1 MENSTLT
8 SLSRFRISD
17 ELLVTDS
24 AVKSSISKAYSE
36 GRCFEFYPDPYII
49 ERIKAGDP
57 VEFFRES
64 FIDMTNAV
72 LDSYSDRSS
81 SFREKLSG
89 DTRLFSVII
98 NALALFHRG
107 AAMLDNNLI
116 ATRRIVLVKEL
127 PGKATFH
134 HISKPTT
141 VIAHV
146 GQGPEWAEVP
156 SIYLG
161 LKIFETL
168 IARKNIANNRLF
180 EAFVFLLK
188 AEERA
193 IEIGFSH
200 ATIYPIES
208 FELLNTLVDSV
219 IEYSLRFEE
228 KYKDEKPA
236 VTVEKFS
243 EEKKNE
249 LIERLNRRIN
259 GNELNF
265 DYEVNI
271 AGIEEL
277 EKYAKE
283 FKKGYDEA
291 SLRDLRDIIKLLVA
305 ASGHDI
311 HEVRNRANIALDR
324 VFSPKEFDA
333 PLATRFINISVN
345 SEYTFSFNLPN
356 LDDGSSYGIRIYK
369 SSKDY
374 YYNTEKNID
383 VEEIALTE
391 IGDGIY
397 ETKYRFTE
405 YGHYDFCV
413 VSISDTRMFLST
425 DQGLS
430 GRINVLPNLE
440 GEIILEI
447 FIDIHGHAKT
457 YWKDNDGHPGL
468 VYNENGEVIR
478 LGNLDDITHHL
489 ADLKEKYFL
498 TSIYLL
504 GALQRGTN
512 REDWAPEATSP
523 SPFSPMSLTV
533 IEPSIGG
540 DAALKKLIAK
550 AHSLNIKIILD
561 IIPHLNRKNT
571 ELPFEYSVLT
581 YNHEGNLVERSSTDG
596 RYGTWDDG
604 KLLNYRMLEVWEWL
618 SDSITTLI
626 DEFDIDGIRFDSAH
640 AVPIMMKRNNYT
652 FTFHQKRSDIDMLN
666 GTIIVN
672 DREYGHFISTGYYD
686 CECREKI
693 AVPIHYFLMLN
704 IERALKKKNKSF
716 FINIAECFWGHERYL
731 TRTGLVPYNSSLFK
745 ICENIIHGKS
755 DVREIYH
762 LYDNYYPSA
771 LPEGTELLGI
781 LGNHDE
787 RRALNTF
794 GHRGLRAAIALTSFL
809 SNVIM
814 DYEGS
819 AEGEGWKVYLDNIY
833 VNWNQ
838 FEYAAHRSLDSF
850 YKDLYDFHRTNKG
863 KGDLIWANNNEAA
876 AAIKYSGNTYWIGIF
891 NFSESNQNTSL
902 QFDNPRLKIDD
913 DDAYILSD
921 PLYSNITGNF
931 TCYTG
936 KELKI
941 SRIHAPVAYTDRIK
955 LLKLEK
961 TSLKKHYNDFFKDSF
976 KRLCEF
982 KTTDKIFSNFAFS
995 ELANNCKTYKSFTAF
1010 ITKRLLETDMDIN
1023 TIELGLKRSMFHLY
1037 KNSSLAI
1044 SQVNDY
1050 LEKMSHENDFFS
1062 KLSKNLYNHYK
1073 KKAILFMAA
1082 EAEPFSK
1089 SGGLANV
1096 VYELPRE
1103 MKKNGEDV
1111 YVITPFYRYG
1121 SSKTKKMDDAIQ
1133 KYGVSYTG
1141 QNVRFKIMDAD
1152 YEVGVHYAEVDGIKY
1167 YLLDH
1172 GEFFDGLYWG
1182 ITSGEKLRRRIAF
1195 ARASAE
1201 VILNFNI
1208 PVKYTFTNDAFPG
1221 FFNGIIRCD
1230 YYYDSNPIF
1239 RDCTFI
1245 HIIHNGGWQY
1255 FDSYHRFENGF
1266 DLFNLFN
1273 LPSWR
1278 ANDFCDP
1285 VHGDRL
1291 NCMAAGIRFA
1301 DNIITVSPSY
1311 AKQIEVASDG
1321 LERILFNVSGISN
1334 AIGSDFR
1341 DKTEKNM
1348 KNANVVERLYPALLD
1363 ILNNDDHLRIK
1374 IQERYP
1380 EILKG
1385 NNFIESMTDSKRKRI
1400 ITQMRN
1406 KLILQLD
1413 RNLKIDPDLILAVMI
1428 HRISE
1433 QKGFQLLLESSEGIF
1448 KNLDF
1453 QLIAGGSISSG
1464 DRRGEEIAH
1473 GLYLLSQYYPDRF
1486 NISFG
1491 YQDVSIPLLSCDYF
1505 LMPSMHEPGGISQI
1519 EAMAAGVPIIA
1530 RATGGLRD
1538 TIKPISGTGE
1548 NIEGYGFL
1556 FSDFTPWSFYDAME
1570 RASHFFKTSND
1581 DEFFKARENAEK
1593 AAYYWDKPAREYINT
1608 IYGLTETIRLE

>member
-1 MENSTLT
+1 LENTTRT
-8 SLSRFRISD
+8 SLSRFKISD
-17 ELLVTDS
+17 EHLVTDR
-24 AVKSSISKAYSE
+24 AVKSSISAAYSE

-49 ERIKAGDP
+49 ERIKTGDP
-57 VEFFRES
+57 VELFRES
-64 FIDMTNAV
+64 FIDMANSTFDNYFN
-72 LDSYSDRSS
+72 LSGPS
-81 SFREKLSG
+81 REKISG
-89 DTRLFSVII
+89 DIRLLAVII
-98 NALALFHRG
+98 NAIALFHRG

-134 HISKPTT
+134 HISKSTT

-146 GQGPEWAEVP
+146 GQGPEWGEVP
-156 SIYLG
+156 TIYLG

-168 IARKNIANNRLF
+168 IAKKNMSNTKLF

-193 IEIGFSH
+193 VEIGFSH
-200 ATIYPIES
+200 TTVYPIES

-219 IEYSLRFEE
+219 IEYSLKFEG
-228 KYKDEKPA
+228 KYKDEITS

-249 LIERLNRRIN
+249 LIEKLNRRVK
-259 GNELNF
+259 GNELIF
-265 DYEVNI
+265 DYGVNI

-277 EKYAKE
+277 ENYAKE
-283 FKKGYDEA
+283 LKKGYDED
-291 SLRDLRDIIKLLVA
+291 SLREIIKLLTA

-333 PLATRFINISVN
+333 PLATKFINISIN
-345 SEYTFSFNLPN
+345 SEYTFSFNLPK
-356 LDDGSSYGIRIYK
+356 LDDAKSYNLRIYK
-369 SSKDY
+369 SSKNN
-374 YYNTEKNID
+374 YYNTEKSID
-383 VEEIALTE
+383 VEEIPLT
-391 IGDGIY
+391 GTQDGVY
-397 ETKYRFTE
+397 EAKYKFTE

-413 VSISDTRMFLST
+413 VTRSDSIMFWNT

-447 FIDIHGHAKT
+447 FVDIHGHTKV
-457 YWKDNDGHPGL
+457 YWWDNDGYPGL
-468 VYNENGEVIR
+468 VYNENGEIIR

-489 ADLKEKYFL
+489 ADLKERYFL

-504 GALQRGTN
+504 GALQRGSN

-540 DAALKKLIAK
+540 DEALKKLIAK

-561 IIPHLNRKNT
+561 VIPHLNRKST
-571 ELPFEYSVLT
+571 ELPVEYSVLT
-581 YNHEGNLVERSSTDG
+581 YNNEGNLVERSSTDG

-604 KLLNYRMLEVWEWL
+604 KLLNYRMFEVWEWL
-618 SDSITTLI
+618 SNSITTLI
-626 DEFDIDGIRFDSAH
+626 NEFDIDGIRFDSAH

-652 FTFHQKRSDIDMLN
+652 LIYHQKRTDLDMLN

-716 FINIAECFWGHERYL
+716 FINIAECFWGHERFL

-794 GHRGLRAAIALTSFL
+794 GHRGLRAAIAITSFL

-819 AEGEGWKVYLDNIY
+819 AEGEGWKVFLDNIY

-838 FEYAAHRSLDSF
+838 FEYASHRSLDSF
-850 YKDLYDFHRTNKG
+850 YKDIYSFHRTNKG
-863 KGDLIWANNNEAA
+863 KGDLIWANNNETA
-876 AAIKYSGNTYWIGIF
+876 AAIKYSGNIYWIGIF

-902 QFDNPRLKIDD
+902 QFDNPRLQIDD
-913 DDAYILSD
+913 NDAYILSD

-936 KELKI
+936 KELKV
-941 SRIHAPVAYTDRIK
+941 SKIHAPVAYTDRIK

-982 KTTDKIFSNFAFS
+982 KSTDKIFSNFAFS
-995 ELANNCKTYKSFTAF
+995 ELADNCKTYKSFTYF
-1010 ITKRLLETDMDIN
+1010 ITKRLLETDMDIQS
-1023 TIELGLKRSMFHLY
+1023 TEFGLKRSMFHLY
-1037 KNSSLAI
+1037 KNSSLPI
-1044 SQVNDY
+1044 SQIKDY
-1050 LEKMSHENDFFS
+1050 LNKMSQENDFFA
-1062 KLSKNLYNHYK
+1062 KLSENLYNHYK
-1073 KKAILFMAA
+1073 KKAIVFMSA

-1111 YVITPFYRYG
+1111 YVITPLYRNG
-1121 SSKTKKMDDAIQ
+1121 TSKAKMDDAIK
-1133 KYGVSYTG
+1133 KYEVSYTG

-1182 ITSGEKLRRRIAF
+1182 ITSSEKLRRRIAF

-1201 VILNFNI
+1201 VILTFNI
-1208 PVKYTFTNDAFPG
+1208 HVKYTFTNDAFTG

-1230 YYYDSNPIF
+1230 HYYDNNPIF

-1255 FDSYHRFENGF
+1255 FDAYNRFENGF

-1273 LPSWR
+1273 LPAWR
-1278 ANDFCDP
+1278 VNDFCDP

-1301 DNIITVSPSY
+1301 DKTITVSPSY
-1311 AKQIEVASDG
+1311 AKQIEIASDG

-1341 DKTEKNM
+1341 DKTELKM
-1348 KNANVVERLYPALLD
+1348 KNSGIVERLYPALLD
-1363 ILNNDDHLRIK
+1363 RLSNDDNLKIK
-1374 IQERYP
+1374 IKERYP

-1385 NNFIESMTDSKRKRI
+1385 NDFIESMDDSKRKRI
-1400 ITQMRN
+1400 VARMRN
-1406 KLILQLD
+1406 KLILQID

-1453 QLIAGGSISSG
+1453 QLIGGGSISSG
-1464 DRRGEEIAH
+1464 DKKGEEIAH
-1473 GLYLLSQYYPDRF
+1473 GLYLLSRYYPDRC

-1491 YQDVSIPLLSCDYF
+1491 YQDVTTPLLSCDYF

-1519 EAMAAGVPIIA
+1519 EAMAAGAPIIA

-1548 NIEGYGFL
+1548 SIEGYGFL

-1570 RASHFFKTSND
+1570 RASQFFKTSGED
-1581 DEFFKARENAEK
+1581 KFFKVRENAEK
-1593 AAYYWDKPAREYINT
+1593 AAYYWDKPAKEYINT
-1608 IYGLTETIRLE
+1608 IYDLTETIRLE

>member
-8 SLSRFRISD
+8 SLSRFKISD
-17 ELLVTDS
+17 EHLITDRI
-24 AVKSSISKAYSE
+24 VKNSIAAAYSE
-36 GRCFEFYPDPYII
+36 GRCFEFYPDSFII

-57 VEFFRES
+57 TELFRES
-64 FIDMTNAV
+64 FIEMANSIF
-72 LDSYSDRSS
+72 DSYSRLSS

-89 DTRLFSVII
+89 DTRLFAVII

-134 HISKPTT
+134 HISKSTT
-141 VIAHV
+141 VISHV
-146 GQGPEWAEVP
+146 GQGPEWDEVP
-156 SIYLG
+156 TIYLG

-168 IARKNIANNRLF
+168 IARKNIDNNRLF
-180 EAFVFLLK
+180 EAFVFLLQ

-228 KYKDEKPA
+228 KYTYEIPA
-236 VTVEKFS
+236 AALEKFG

-249 LIERLNRRIN
+249 LIEKLNRRIE

-265 DYEVNI
+265 DYAVNI

-283 FKKGYDEA
+283 FKKGYDLS
-291 SLRDLRDIIKLLVA
+291 SLREIIKLLVA

-333 PLATRFINISVN
+333 PLATRFINLAMN
-345 SEYTFSFNLPN
+345 SEYTFTFNLPEPE
-356 LDDGSSYGIRIYK
+356 DGGGYGIRIYRNSAGSDGK
-369 SSKDY
+369 TAGY
-374 YYNTEKNID
+374 CNTEQNIN
-383 VEEIALTE
+383 VEEIPLA
-391 IGDGIY
+391 GSAPGIY
-397 ETKYRFTE
+397 EAKYRFTE

-413 VSISDTRMFLST
+413 VSISDTRVFLSM
-425 DQGLS
+425 DKDLS

-447 FIDIHGHAKT
+447 FVDIHGHTKT
-457 YWKDNDGHPGL
+457 YWKDEDGHPGL

-478 LGNLDDITHHL
+478 LGNLDDVTHHL
-489 ADLKEKYFL
+489 ADLKERYFL

-504 GALQRGTN
+504 GALERGSN

-523 SPFSPMSLTV
+523 SPFSPMSLNV

-540 DAALKKLIAK
+540 DAALKRLTAK
-550 AHSLNIKIILD
+550 AHSLNVKIILD
-561 IIPHLNRKNT
+561 IIPHLNRRSAD
-571 ELPFEYSVLT
+571 LPYEYSVLT
-581 YNHEGNLVERSSTDG
+581 YNYEGGLVERSSTDG

-618 SDSITTLI
+618 SNSITTLI
-626 DEFDIDGIRFDSAH
+626 DKFDIDGIRFDSAH

-652 FTFHQKRSDIDMLN
+652 LTYHQKRPDIDMLN

-672 DREYGHFISTGYYD
+672 DREYGHFITTGYYD
-686 CECREKI
+686 CECRENI

-704 IERALKKKNKSF
+704 IERALKRKNKSF
-716 FINIAECFWGHERYL
+716 FVNIAECFWGHEKYL

-762 LYDNYYPSA
+762 IYDNYYPTA

-794 GHRGLRAAIALTSFL
+794 GHRGLRAAIAITSFL

-819 AEGEGWKVYLDNIY
+819 AEGEGWKVFLDNIY

-850 YKDLYDFHRTNKG
+850 YKEIYSFHRTNKG
-863 KGDLIWANNNEAA
+863 KGDLIWANNNETA
-876 AAIKYSGNTYWIGIF
+876 AAIKYSGNVYWIGIF
-891 NFSESNQNTSL
+891 NFSESSQNTSL

-913 DDAYILSD
+913 NDAYILSD
-921 PLYSNITGNF
+921 PLYSNITGSF
-931 TCYTG
+931 SCYTG
-936 KELKI
+936 RELKV
-941 SRIHAPVAYTDRIK
+941 SRINAPVAYTDRVK

-995 ELANNCKTYKSFTAF
+995 ELANNCKTYRSFTSF
-1010 ITKRLLETDMDIN
+1010 ITKRLLETDMEVN
-1023 TIELGLKRSMFHLY
+1023 TIEFGLKRSIFHLN
-1037 KNSSLAI
+1037 KNSSLAV
-1044 SQVNDY
+1044 SQVKDY
-1050 LEKMSHENDFFS
+1050 LDKMSQENDFFL
-1062 KLSKNLYNHYK
+1062 KLSENLYSHYK
-1073 KKAILFMAA
+1073 KKAIVFMSA

-1111 YVITPFYRYG
+1111 YVITPLYRQV
-1121 SSKTKKMDDAIQ
+1121 SSKGKSMDDAIQ
-1133 KYGVSYTG
+1133 RYGVSYTG
-1141 QNVRFKIMDAD
+1141 LNVRFKIMDAD
-1152 YEVGVHYAEVDGIKY
+1152 YEVGVYYAEVDGIKY

-1182 ITSGEKLRRRIAF
+1182 ITSSEKIRRRIAF
-1195 ARASAE
+1195 ARSSAE
-1201 VILNFNI
+1201 VILTFGI
-1208 PVKYTFTNDAFPG
+1208 HAKYTFTNDAFTG

-1230 YYYDSNPIF
+1230 HYYDSNPIF

-1278 ANDFCDP
+1278 GNDFCDP

-1301 DNIITVSPSY
+1301 DKSITVSPSY
-1311 AKQIEVASDG
+1311 ARQIEIASDG
-1321 LERILFNVSGISN
+1321 LENILFNVSGISN

-1348 KNANVVERLYPALLD
+1348 QNSGIVERLYPPLLD
-1363 ILNNDDHLRIK
+1363 RLNNDDNLRIK
-1374 IQERYP
+1374 IEERYP

-1385 NNFIESMTDSKRKRI
+1385 NNFIESMKDSKRKKI
-1400 ITQMRN
+1400 IIKMRN

-1448 KNLDF
+1448 KNLGF
-1453 QLIAGGSISSG
+1453 QLIAGGDISSG
-1464 DRRGEEIAH
+1464 DTRGESIAH
-1473 GLYLLSQYYPDRF
+1473 GLYLLSRYYPDRC

-1491 YQDVSIPLLSCDYF
+1491 YQDVSTPLLSCDYF
-1505 LMPSMHEPGGISQI
+1505 LMPSMHE
-1519 EAMAAGVPIIA
+1519 
-1530 RATGGLRD
+1530 
-1538 TIKPISGTGE
+1538 
-1548 NIEGYGFL
+1548 
-1556 FSDFTPWSFYDAME
+1556 
-1570 RASHFFKTSND
+1570 
-1581 DEFFKARENAEK
+1581 
-1593 AAYYWDKPAREYINT
+1593 
-1608 IYGLTETIRLE
+1608 